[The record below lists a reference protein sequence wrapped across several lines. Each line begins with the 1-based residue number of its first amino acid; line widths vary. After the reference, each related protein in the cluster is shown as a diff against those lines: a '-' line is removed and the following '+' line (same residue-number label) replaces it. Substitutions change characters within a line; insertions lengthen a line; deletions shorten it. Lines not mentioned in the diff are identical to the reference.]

1 VDDRRDIKL
10 SDREFERLA
19 AFIRG
24 SLGIKMPPA
33 KRIMLESRLGSRLRA
48 LSMESFDEYCAH
60 VFDSPEGADERRKL
74 IDAVTTNKTEF
85 FREDA
90 HFERLTSHVLPELIA
105 RDPAVGHTRPFRVWS
120 AGCSSGEEPYT
131 LSMVLAEF
139 ASHNGGLDFEITAT
153 DLSSRMLETAL
164 KAVYRGDA
172 ERLVPK
178 HMRRKYLLRSRDRTN
193 DVVRVAPAIRK
204 RVRFGRL
211 NLLDPLSVNGP
222 FDAVFCRNVLIY
234 FDRAT
239 QVDVLRRICDVMADG
254 GYLFVG
260 HSETLHGM
268 HLPLRYVA
276 PTIYVKE
283 PPG

>member
-1 VDDRRDIKL
+1 VDGPRDIKL

-19 AFIRG
+19 TFVRG

-33 KRIMLESRLGSRLRA
+33 KRIMLESRLSSRVRA
-48 LSMESFDEYCAH
+48 LSMESFEEYCAL
-60 VFDSPEGADERRKL
+60 VFDSPQGADELRRL
-74 IDAVTTNKTEF
+74 VDAVTTNKTEF

-90 HFERLTSHVLPELIA
+90 HFEHLTSQVLPEMMA
-105 RDPAVGHTRPFRVWS
+105 RDPALGHTRPLRAWS

-131 LSMVLAEF
+131 LSMVLTEF
-139 ASHNGGLDFEITAT
+139 ASRTGGMDFEITAT

-164 KAVYRGDA
+164 KAVYRGEI
-172 ERLVPK
+172 ERLVPA
-178 HMRRKYLLRSRDRTN
+178 HMRRKYLLRSRDRTK
-193 DVVRVAPAIRK
+193 DVVRVAPAIRR
-204 RVRFGRL
+204 RVRFGQL
-211 NLLDPLSVNGP
+211 NLLNPFQITGP
-222 FDAVFCRNVLIY
+222 FDLVFCRNVLIY
-234 FDRAT
+234 FDRDT
-239 QVDVLRRICDVMADG
+239 QIDVLGRVCDVMTDG